1 MSFAQ
6 QSNISS
12 QHPEHLVFDNFSRQY
27 QLRVILDNDDLFFM
41 KLKHHEAD
49 IGEVK
54 CVRQS
59 SKEMLLADLLIYD
72 EVVRYPSL
80 LVELAA
86 AKYLTPKDENY
97 KLPQKRVRLFSTE
110 ISNSLCQKSGCKT
123 DFWLGG

>member
-1 MSFAQ
+1 LQIPPRCHSLKKTTSAL
-6 QSNISS
+6 NRR
-12 QHPEHLVFDNFSRQY
+12 EHLVFDNFGRQY
-27 QLRVILDNDDLFFM
+27 QLRVILDNDDLFFV
-41 KLKHHEAD
+41 KLKYHEAD

-59 SKEMLLADLLIYD
+59 PGEMLLADLLIYD

-86 AKYLTPKDENY
+86 AKCLAPKDENY

-110 ISNSLCQKSGCKT
+110 ISNSLCQK
-123 DFWLGG
+123 